1 MNNLYDI
8 NANLKIIKE
17 ISPYLLKMRE
27 NANAAYKASCDD
39 FVRMADML
47 SLSFMQKIE
56 SSTNLYYSVLSSP
69 NLMGKIVDIN
79 SLYTLYRSLLETLI
93 YFHYSFVLPNNTDEK
108 TMSIL
113 LWKIAGLQNY
123 INTQDNIPEEIQK
136 KTIKY
141 VEDYRNT
148 KNKILKIISNYKFD
162 EEGKKLIKSFNK
174 ESYKFTNTPYTIKL
188 STGELSSIHKLTI
201 TEATN
206 SYFSDKDTEQ
216 RALIIRKALDTNPG
230 LSAKEI
236 EVHDLYTILSVSAHP
251 SYLGLQRYA
260 EALYCAMNND
270 LKKMNNHLSIIFRG
284 IVILGSCFH
293 DEYKNFLDN
302 FENQ

>member
-1 MNNLYDI
+1 M
-8 NANLKIIKE
+8 
-17 ISPYLLKMRE
+17 
-27 NANAAYKASCDD
+27 
-39 FVRMADML
+39 
-47 SLSFMQKIE
+47 
-56 SSTNLYYSVLSSP
+56 
-69 NLMGKIVDIN
+69 
-79 SLYTLYRSLLETLI
+79 
-93 YFHYSFVLPNNTDEK
+93 
-108 TMSIL
+108 
-113 LWKIAGLQNY
+113 
-123 INTQDNIPEEIQK
+123 
-136 KTIKY
+136 
-141 VEDYRNT
+141 
-148 KNKILKIISNYKFD
+148 
-162 EEGKKLIKSFNK
+162 
-174 ESYKFTNTPYTIKL
+174 
-188 STGELSSIHKLTI
+188 TI

-284 IVILGSCFH
+284 IVILGSCFL